1 MRLAFICSKLPEIN
15 FYQKIHLITKNIY
28 DFNRI
33 MMISH
38 KQQISLSKIEE
49 EYEGDFL
56 KDDDQMFK
64 LKQIINELDDLDR
77 SLLIMYADEGSMA
90 KAGKK
95 FNVSAATIYSN
106 IKRIRNIIKEKL

>member
-1 MRLAFICSKLPEIN
+1 
-15 FYQKIHLITKNIY
+15 
-28 DFNRI
+28 
-33 MMISH
+33 MISH
-38 KQQISLSKIEE
+38 KQQISLKKIEE

-64 LKQIINELDDLDR
+64 LKQIIENLDDLDR
-77 SLLIMYADEGSMA
+77 AILIVYSDEGSMA

-95 FNVSAATIYSN
+95 FNVSAATIYTN

>member
-1 MRLAFICSKLPEIN
+1 
-15 FYQKIHLITKNIY
+15 
-28 DFNRI
+28 
-33 MMISH
+33 MILH
-38 KQQISLSKIEE
+38 KQQVSLSKIEE

-56 KDDDQMFK
+56 KDDESIFR

-77 SLLIMYADEGSMA
+77 AILIIYADEGSMA

-95 FNVSAATIYSN
+95 LNVSAATIYAN

>member
-1 MRLAFICSKLPEIN
+1 
-15 FYQKIHLITKNIY
+15 
-28 DFNRI
+28 

-49 EYEGDFL
+49 EYIGDFL
-56 KDDDQMFK
+56 KDDDRIFR

-77 SLLIMYADEGSMA
+77 AILIVYADEGSMA

-95 FNVSAATIYSN
+95 FNVSAATIYTN
-106 IKRIRNIIKEKL
+106 IKRIRNIIKERL